1 MAPVVDAVPMAE
13 RYRDPTLSIE
23 DRVADLLDQMTLE
36 EKVAQLGG
44 VWITDLVSPD
54 GFDEGRAADHLT
66 HGIGH
71 VTRIGA
77 STGLRPAES
86 AALMNAVQRYAVE
99 RTRLG
104 IPVVV
109 HEESTGGYCAR
120 DATVFPQ
127 AIGLASTWD
136 PELVEEVAAVIRE
149 QLLAVGARHT
159 LAPVLDI
166 ARDPRWGRVEETYG
180 ENPVLAGAMGSAYV
194 RGLQTDDLR
203 NGVICTGKH
212 FLGYG
217 LPEGGMNHAPVH
229 LGPRE
234 LREVF
239 AEPFAA
245 TIRDA
250 GLASIMNSY
259 SSIDGLPCAGA
270 ASILSGLLRDEL
282 GFDGVVVADYNA
294 VALLITHHH
303 TAADKAAA
311 AVQALSAGLDL
322 ELPAFD
328 CYRHLTPLVEDG
340 VVDVA
345 LVDRAAGRVLAS
357 KFHLGLFEQPYVDA
371 GRAAAVFDTFGQRD
385 LARRAAARSI
395 VLLRNEVDLLPLDL
409 EQIGRIAVIGPL
421 ADSARGLQGDYH
433 YPAHTEIVYE
443 LESSASSILPQAGGA
458 FAPGPH
464 YTHHV
469 TPLAA
474 LVTAVGDWA
483 EIDHEVGCDVTGDDR
498 SHIDAAVLAAERS
511 DVALLFVGGE
521 SGLMPHSTVGEARDA
536 SDLGLTG
543 VQQELVEA
551 VVAIGRPTVV
561 TIIGGR
567 VFALPWIAAN
577 VAAIVQAWLPGEEGG
592 NAIADVLLGHVNPGG
607 RLPVTMP
614 RSVGQVPVHGTHRSG
629 GGRSQFWHDYT
640 DGAASPLYP
649 FGHGLSYTSFAY
661 DQLEV
666 DTGSTTTATIV
677 SVTVTNTGA
686 RAGDEVVQLYVT
698 DEVATVAR
706 PSRSLIGFA
715 RLPLAA
721 GESARVTF
729 TVHPSR
735 LAFYDEAMRFV
746 CEPGAF
752 TFAIGASRADIRTR
766 ASVEV
771 DGAVCEYRQRDIVA
785 TTLSVQ

>member
-1 MAPVVDAVPMAE
+1 MSD
-13 RYRDPTLSIE
+13 RYRDPTASVD
-23 DRVADLLDQMTLE
+23 DRVDDLLERMTLD

-44 VWITDLVSPD
+44 LWITDLVSPD
-54 GFDEGRAADHLT
+54 GFDEGLAADRLH

-86 AALMNAVQRYAVE
+86 AALMNAVQHYAVD

-104 IPVVV
+104 VPVVV

-127 AIGLASTWD
+127 AIGLAATWD
-136 PELVEEVAAVIRE
+136 PAIVQDVAAVIRE
-149 QLLAVGARHT
+149 QLRAVGARQT

-180 ENPVLAGAMGSAYV
+180 EDPVLAGAIGTAYV

-245 TIRDA
+245 AIRDA

-270 ASILSGLLRDEL
+270 ASILTDLLRDEL
-282 GFDGVVVADYNA
+282 GFDGLVVADYYA
-294 VALLITHHH
+294 VALLITHHR

-311 AVQALSAGLDL
+311 AAQALSAGLDL
-322 ELPAFD
+322 ELPALD
-328 CYRHLTPLVEDG
+328 CYRGLSRLVHDG
-340 VVDVA
+340 TMDVA
-345 LVDRAAGRVLAS
+345 LVDRAVRRVLAS
-357 KFHLGLFEQPYVDA
+357 KFRLGLFEQPFVDA
-371 GRAAAVFDTFGQRD
+371 ENAQAVFETLPQRD
-385 LARRAAARSI
+385 LARRVAARSI
-395 VLLRNEVDLLPLDL
+395 VLLRNEVGLLPLDL
-409 EQIGRIAVIGPL
+409 EHIGRVAVIGPL
-421 ADSARGLQGDYH
+421 ANSERGLQGDYH
-433 YPAHTEIVYE
+433 YPAHAEIVYE
-443 LESSASSILPQAGGA
+443 SSDSSSVLPQAGGA

-464 YTHHV
+464 YTAHV
-469 TPLAA
+469 TPLVGLTIAI
-474 LVTAVGDWA
+474 GDWA
-483 EIDHEVGCDVTGDDR
+483 EIEFEAGCAVSGVDTSG
-498 SHIDAAVLAAERS
+498 IDAAVLAAERA
-511 DVALLFVGGE
+511 DVALVFVGGE

-543 VQQELVEA
+543 VQQQLVEA
-551 VVAIGRPTVV
+551 VVSTGTPTAVIVV
-561 TIIGGR
+561 GGR

-577 VAAIVQAWLPGEEGG
+577 AAAVLQAWLPGEEGG
-592 NAIADVLLGHVNPGG
+592 NAIADVLLGTVNPGG
-607 RLPVTMP
+607 RLPVSLP
-614 RSVGQVPVHGTHRSG
+614 RSVGQVPVHSGFRSG
-629 GGRSQFWHDYT
+629 GGRSQFWNDYI
-640 DGAASPLYP
+640 DGPTSPLFP

-661 DQLEV
+661 DGLSI
-666 DTGSTTTATIV
+666 DTGSTNEPTSV
-677 SVTVTNTGA
+677 SIDVTNRGP

-698 DEVATVAR
+698 DEVASVAR
-706 PSRSLIGFA
+706 PFRALVGFVRIA
-715 RLPLAA
+715 LAA
-721 GESARVTF
+721 GESANVTF

-735 LAFYDEAMRFV
+735 LAFYDPAMRFI
-746 CEPGAF
+746 CEPGQF
-752 TFAIGASRADIRTR
+752 TFAIGASWADIRAR
-766 ASVEV
+766 QAV
-771 DGAVCEYRQRDIVA
+771 DLAGDVVEYRQREIVA
-785 TTLSVQ
+785 TGAEVR

>member
-1 MAPVVDAVPMAE
+1 MTE
-13 RYRDPTLSIE
+13 RYRNPTLSVD
-23 DRVADLLDQMTLE
+23 DRVADLLQQMTLE

-44 VWITDLVSPD
+44 VWINDLVSPD
-54 GFDEGRAADHLT
+54 GFDEGRADGRIGL
-66 HGIGH
+66 GIGH

-77 STGLRPAES
+77 STGLRPTDS
-86 AALMNAVQRYAVE
+86 AALMNAVQRYTVE

-127 AIGLASTWD
+127 AIGLAATWD
-136 PELVEEVAAVIRE
+136 PALVEEVAGVIRD

-180 ENPVLAGAMGSAYV
+180 ENPVLAGAVGAAYV
-194 RGLQTDDLR
+194 RGLQTGDLR

-217 LPEGGMNHAPVH
+217 LPEGGLNHAPVH
-229 LGPRE
+229 LGARE

-245 TIRDA
+245 AIREA
-250 GLASIMNSY
+250 GLASMMNSY

-270 ASILSGLLRDEL
+270 PAILTELLRDEL

-294 VALLITHHH
+294 VHLLVTHHH
-303 TAADKAAA
+303 TAADKADAA
-311 AVQALSAGLDL
+311 TQALSAGLDL

-328 CYRHLTPLVEDG
+328 CFRHLTELVESG
-340 VVDVA
+340 AVDHA
-345 LVDRAAGRVLAS
+345 LVERAAGRVLAS
-357 KFHLGLFEQPYVDA
+357 KFRLGLFEQPYVDA
-371 GRAAAVFDTFGQRD
+371 DRAAAVFDTFPQRD
-385 LARRAAARSI
+385 LARRAATRSI
-395 VLLRNEVDLLPLDL
+395 VLLRNEDDVLPLDL
-409 EQIGRIAVIGPL
+409 ERIGRIAVIGPL
-421 ADSARGLQGDYH
+421 ADSVRGLQGDYH
-433 YPAHTEIVYE
+433 YPAHAEISFE
-443 LESSASSILPQAGGA
+443 RDASAPAILPQSDGA
-458 FAPGPH
+458 FAPGPY
-464 YTHHV
+464 YTPHV

-474 LVTAVGDWA
+474 LIHSVGDWA
-483 EIDHEVGCDVTGDDR
+483 EVDHELGCEITGKDR
-498 SHIDAAVLAAERS
+498 SGFQAAVLAAERS
-511 DVALLFVGGE
+511 DVALVFVGGE

-543 VQQELVEA
+543 LQQELVEA
-551 VVAIGRPTVV
+551 IVATGVPTVV
-561 TIIGGR
+561 TLIGGR

-577 VAAIVQAWLPGEEGG
+577 VPAIVQAWLPGEEGG

-614 RSVGQVPVHGTHRSG
+614 RSVGQVPVHAMHRSG

-640 DGAASPLYP
+640 DGSPAPLFP
-649 FGHGLSYTSFAY
+649 FGHGLSYTTFSY
-661 DQLEV
+661 DRLEV
-666 DTGSTTTATIV
+666 SAGSTAAPTTV
-677 SVTVTNTGA
+677 SVVLTNTGG

-698 DEVATVAR
+698 DEVASVAR
-706 PSRSLIGFA
+706 PSRALIGFVRVA
-715 RLPLAA
+715 LPA
-721 GESARVTF
+721 GESATVRF

-735 LAFYDEAMRFV
+735 LAFYDQAMRFV

-752 TFAIGASRADIRTR
+752 VFAVGASRTDIKARGT
-766 ASVEV
+766 AVLEGEV
-771 DGAVCEYRQRDIVA
+771 AEYRQREIVA
-785 TTLSVQ
+785 TTVSVE

>member
-1 MAPVVDAVPMAE
+1 MAE
-13 RYRDPTLSIE
+13 RFRDPTLSVD
-23 DRVADLLDQMTLE
+23 DRVADLLDRMTLE

-54 GFDEGRAADHLT
+54 GFDERRAESRLGV
-66 HGIGH
+66 GIGH
-71 VTRIGA
+71 VTRLGA
-77 STGLRPAES
+77 STSLRPAES
-86 AALMNAVQRYAVE
+86 AALMNAVQRYVVD

-127 AIGLASTWD
+127 AIGLAATWN
-136 PELVEEVAAVIRE
+136 PELVEEVATVIRE
-149 QLLAVGARHT
+149 QLVAVGARHT

-180 ENPVLAGAMGSAYV
+180 ENPVLAGALGTAYV

-203 NGVICTGKH
+203 EGVICTGKH

-217 LPEGGMNHAPVH
+217 LPEGGLNHAPVH

-245 TIRDA
+245 AIRDA

-270 ASILSGLLRDEL
+270 EAILDGLLRDEL
-282 GFDGVVVADYNA
+282 GFEGVVVADYNA
-294 VALLITHHH
+294 VELLITHHH
-303 TAADKAAA
+303 TAADKADAA
-311 AVQALSAGLDL
+311 RQALSAGLDL

-328 CYRHLTPLVEDG
+328 CYRQLTDLVESG
-340 VVDVA
+340 AVDVA

-357 KFHLGLFEQPYVDA
+357 KFRLGLFERPYVDA
-371 GRAAAVFDTFGQRD
+371 EAAPAAFDTAPQRA
-385 LARRAAARSI
+385 LARRAAGQSI
-395 VLLRNEVDLLPLDL
+395 VVLRNEGELLPLDL
-409 EQIGRIAVIGPL
+409 DTIGRIAVIGPL
-421 ADSARGLQGDYH
+421 ADSIRGLQGDYH
-433 YPAHTEIVYE
+433 YPAHAEITFETEGSTPALLPQSAGSLKAGPHFTPHVAPLPGLTEAIRDTAEVVYE
-443 LESSASSILPQAGGA
+443 R
-458 FAPGPH
+458 
-464 YTHHV
+464 
-469 TPLAA
+469 
-474 LVTAVGDWA
+474 
-483 EIDHEVGCDVTGDDR
+483 GCDVTGDDR
-498 SHIDAAVLAAERS
+498 SGFDAAVRAAERS
-511 DVALLFVGGE
+511 DVALVFVGGE

-551 VVAIGRPTVV
+551 VVHAGRPTVV
-561 TIIGGR
+561 TLIGGR

-577 VAAIVQAWLPGEEGG
+577 VPAIVQAWLPGEEGG
-592 NAIADVLLGHVNPGG
+592 SAIADVLLGRVNPSG

-614 RSVGQVPVHGTHRSG
+614 RSAGQVPAHGMHRSG

-640 DGAASPLYP
+640 DGPASPLFP
-649 FGHGLSYTSFAY
+649 FGHGLSYTTFAY
-661 DQLEV
+661 DQLDV
-666 DTGSTTTATIV
+666 RAGSTTEPTTV
-677 SVTVTNTGA
+677 SVAVTNTGS
-686 RAGDEVVQLYVT
+686 REGDDVVQLYVT
-698 DEVATVAR
+698 DDVASVAR
-706 PSRSLIGFA
+706 PSRALVGFG
-715 RLPLAA
+715 RVTLAS

-735 LAFYDEAMRFV
+735 LAFYDQAMRFV

-752 TFAIGASRADIRTR
+752 TFAIGASRADIRAR
-766 ASVEV
+766 ATAELGGDV
-771 DGAVCEYRQRDIVA
+771 DEYRQREIVA
-785 TTLSVQ
+785 TAVSVQ